1 VLLEM
6 MFMLP
11 GSRGICPAM
20 WMMPLQDVAWCTA
33 GRDEGG
39 TKEKDEEKHQQEE
52 QVLIIAMIAM
62 VKASFWLCQKT

>member
-1 VLLEM
+1 
-6 MFMLP
+6 
-11 GSRGICPAM
+11 M

-52 QVLIIAMIAM
+52 QGVLIIAMIAM